1 MITRALSEK
10 LQLFADLAESVIGPE
25 DAASRSRLLLRGDAP
40 DLQQGET
47 LLKGAITEGTLTPGI
62 GRGDGSVVTCEFNL
76 VFDCTWS
83 KLLSCNL
90 DPFQWRT
97 FKISCNPE

>member
-47 LLKGAITEGTLTPGI
+47 LLKGAITEGTLTPGF
-62 GRGDGSVVTCEFNL
+62 GLAVTF
-76 VFDCTWS
+76 
-83 KLLSCNL
+83 
-90 DPFQWRT
+90 
-97 FKISCNPE
+97 

>member
-47 LLKGAITEGTLTPGI
+47 LLKGAITEGTLTPGS
-62 GRGDGSVVTCEFNL
+62 GLASGSVGTCEL
-76 VFDCTWS
+76 KLAFDCIWS
-83 KLLSCNL
+83 LNL
-90 DPFQWRT
+90 DSFQWRT
-97 FKISCNPE
+97 SKICCSLE